1 MSRGTDMRVSNKKEE
16 DPLLKDKTTS
26 CRSVLH
32 PILRLARKR
41 AIQCLSMFGR
51 RHSTKTI
58 ELWTNAVVYYV
69 SIGYGSRSLTTMKSH
84 VCYRDVENI
93 ASMISSDSTYKPT
106 LETMNFYYKF
116 VRKASK
122 QAKNLPDILVLDA
135 LYLLFWNFKYFCQE
149 KFERFL
155 TSSKSLEAISLRLS
169 YYFEVDRMLIGSVLA
184 SYKMNTSKDYHNWG
198 IDRENIVREVSIH
211 FKHFGKKRT
220 LFGFDT
226 TPEEVDI
233 LVECLTGIGDINW
246 VRYPSSSSSSLEE
259 IEYFFV

>member
-1 MSRGTDMRVSNKKEE
+1 MSCGSSIRVSDKKEE
-16 DPLLKDKTTS
+16 DPLLKDKTS
-26 CRSVLH
+26 SLH
-32 PILRLARKR
+32 PILRLARRR
-41 AIQCLSMFGR
+41 AIQCLNMFGR

-93 ASMISSDSTYKPT
+93 ASMIESDSNYKPS
-106 LETMNFYYKF
+106 LETVNFYYKF

-122 QAKNLPDILVLDA
+122 QAKILPDILVLDT
-135 LYLLFWNFKYFCQE
+135 LYLLFWNIKYFCKD

-155 TSSKSLEAISLRLS
+155 VASKSLEAISLKLS

-184 SYKMNTSKDYHNWG
+184 SYKMNTSKDYHTWG
-198 IDRENIVREVSIH
+198 LDRESIAREVSVH
-211 FKHFGKKRT
+211 FKHFGNNKG

-226 TPEEVDI
+226 TPEEVQT
-233 LVECLTGIGDINW
+233 LVECLAGIGDVNW
-246 VRYPSSSSSSLEE
+246 VHYSSSSSSSLED